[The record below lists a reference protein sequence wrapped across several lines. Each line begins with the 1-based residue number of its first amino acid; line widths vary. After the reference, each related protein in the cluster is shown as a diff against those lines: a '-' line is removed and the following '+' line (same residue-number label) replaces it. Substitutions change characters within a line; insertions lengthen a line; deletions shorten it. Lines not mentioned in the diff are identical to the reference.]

1 MRKYLIAIF
10 LMLLCACTHQQYG
23 NYTQISDQ
31 DNMRMADDS
40 VRKLSYLYPPAST
53 RFKIQQT
60 AVDTYGAGL
69 IQELRRNGYSIQESQ
84 SFGDILRS
92 AFVPLDPQ
100 PSKIEVEDDNDI
112 ILSQLPPEAVE
123 SGTVALANHR
133 QDYAPIDASL
143 NKSLRYL
150 VDQVGDGMYRVTL
163 NVDSDTLS
171 RVYATYDNR
180 LVSAGSWTRK
190 E

>member
-1 MRKYLIAIF
+1 MRKYLIAIS
-10 LMLLCACTHQQYG
+10 LILLCACTQQGYG

-53 RFKIQQT
+53 RFEIQQS

-69 IQELRRNGYSIQESQ
+69 IQELRRTGYSIQESQ

-92 AFVPLDPQ
+92 AFVLPNREPA
-100 PSKIEVEDDNDI
+100 KIEVEDDSDI

-123 SGTVALANHR
+123 SGTAALASHK
-133 QDYAPIDASL
+133 QDYAPIDTSL
-143 NKSLRYL
+143 NKSLRYV
-150 VDQVGDGMYRVTL
+150 VDEVGDGLYRVTL